1 MPFTAEAEIT
11 IAAPIDAVFES
22 FIDYRT
28 WGKWMA
34 PVMRPVSGPARALR
48 QGDRAFVLVGNV
60 LPLMLSIDRVESP
73 REILWSGGI
82 PGVLVAHHTF
92 HFEPA
97 GKDQTRIRSVE
108 PWTGLLTNA
117 KGVAGALQRAAE
129 VGGQRQLKGFNRWF
143 GSLARSASAT

>member
-11 IAAPIDAVFES
+11 IPAAVDAVFES

-34 PVMRPVSGPARALR
+34 PVMRPVTGPARALR
-48 QGDRAFVLVGNV
+48 QGDRLFVLVGNA
-60 LPLMLSIDRVESP
+60 LPLLLSVDRVDAP
-73 REILWSGGI
+73 REIVWSGGI

-108 PWTGLLTNA
+108 PWTGLLTNP
-117 KGVAGALQRAAE
+117 KGIAGALLRAAE
-129 VGGQRQLKGFNRWF
+129 VGGHRQLKGFDRWF
-143 GSLARSASAT
+143 GALPRAASAA

>member
-34 PVMRPVSGPARALR
+34 PVLRPVTGPARALR
-48 QGDRAFVLVGNV
+48 QGDRLLVLVGNA
-60 LPLMLSIDRVESP
+60 LPLLLSVDRVESS
-73 REILWSGGI
+73 RTIVWSGGI
-82 PGVLVAHHTF
+82 PGVLVAQHTF

-97 GKDQTRIRSVE
+97 GNEQTRIRSVE
-108 PWTGLLTNA
+108 PWTGLLTSA

-129 VGGQRQLKGFNRWF
+129 VGGRRQLKAFDRWF
-143 GSLARSASAT
+143 GALPKPGSAT